1 LLQASGSNK
10 AGPFERKLT
19 ALYTRATLEAG
30 ADLDGLTKAAGDGAL
45 SSEQLSSFL
54 LCIVEEPGGGGGGG
68 GSGGGRGAR
77 IAVVAVEP
85 SSGDVLY
92 DCFVD
97 SPMRTELE
105 VSVLRRKWGKEWKGS
120 PQSLAHSCTPRSG
133 RRQSYAHTPTCTV

>member
-1 LLQASGSNK
+1 VCFVQASGSNK

-45 SSEQLSSFL
+45 STEQLSSFL
-54 LCIVEEPGGGGGGG
+54 LCIVEEPGGGGGG
-68 GSGGGRGAR
+68 SSGRGAR

-105 VSVLRRKWGKEWKGS
+105 VSVLRR
-120 PQSLAHSCTPRSG
+120 
-133 RRQSYAHTPTCTV
+133 